1 MSLVQGFLTRI
12 QKYVDKGVI
21 LSIPSAKSGSRLSH
35 FLNGL
40 FQMMNSSEACFVS
53 MAVYFDRL
61 LRTHNSLIS
70 ESNMIRLIFISGVLA
85 IKMQE
90 DFSYKNSYFAQISGI
105 PNHEINYLELNFLQW
120 IEYRLV
126 INPEEYQNY
135 YKSLISIKS

>member
-1 MSLVQGFLTRI
+1 MSLVEGFLTRI
-12 QKYVDKGVI
+12 QKYVDRGVI
-21 LSIPSAKSGSRLSH
+21 LSIPSAKSDSLLGH

-40 FQMMNSSEACFVS
+40 FQMMNSSEVCFVS

-61 LRTHNSLIS
+61 LKKHANLIS

-90 DFSYKNSYFAQISGI
+90 DHSYKNSYFAQISGI
-105 PNHEINYLELNFLQW
+105 PNHEINYLEMNFLQW

-126 INPEEYQNY
+126 VNPEEYNSY
-135 YKSLISIKS
+135 YTNLLG